1 MRQYF
6 DILKKSP
13 LFFGLSDQEIESML
27 QCLRGKQAAYKK
39 NESVFLA
46 GSPAGEIGVVLEGR
60 VEVSRSDLFG
70 NRAMLAKLSPGELF
84 GEAFACAGVD
94 TLPVDVVSADQS
106 ILLLINYRRILSV
119 CPSACTFHSRF
130 GENMLKILARKNL
143 YLNGKIEVLS
153 ARTIRDKLTAYLN
166 AQALKE
172 SSRCVTLPFN
182 RQELADYLSVDRS
195 AMSREISAMQRDG
208 LIRVSGRQFWI
219 QD

>member
-1 MRQYF
+1 
-6 DILKKSP
+6 
-13 LFFGLSDQEIESML
+13 
-27 QCLRGKQAAYKK
+27 
-39 NESVFLA
+39 
-46 GSPAGEIGVVLEGR
+46 
-60 VEVSRSDLFG
+60 
-70 NRAMLAKLSPGELF
+70 
-84 GEAFACAGVD
+84 
-94 TLPVDVVSADQS
+94 
-106 ILLLINYRRILSV
+106 
-119 CPSACTFHSRF
+119 
-130 GENMLKILARKNL
+130 MLKILARKNL

-182 RQELADYLSVDRS
+182 RQELADYLSVNRS